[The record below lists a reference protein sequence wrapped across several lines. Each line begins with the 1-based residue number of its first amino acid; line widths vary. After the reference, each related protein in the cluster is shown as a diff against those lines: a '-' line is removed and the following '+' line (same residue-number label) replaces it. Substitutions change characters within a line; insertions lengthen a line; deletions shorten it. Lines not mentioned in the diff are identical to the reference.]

1 MVLTL
6 HDVTPIGLCI
16 ATQDLFDTKRFQSN
30 FCDNL
35 LLRARDAKLGFKLIN
50 LKRELNSTTTQKK
63 FLDGHKT
70 AIISNI
76 DKILGLVS
84 SRYTQTDLISTERII
99 VEGKDLIDRV
109 MFANSFEEIAS
120 LEPVFKSK
128 ITLPVYE
135 LFSDSV
141 KKSRSVI

>member
-16 ATQDLFDTKRFQSN
+16 ATQDLFDAKRFQSN

-35 LLRARDAKLGFKLIN
+35 LLRAKDAKLGFRLTN
-50 LKRELNSTTTQKK
+50 LKRELNSIVTQKK

-84 SRYTQTDLISTERII
+84 SRYTQTDLRSTERII
-99 VEGKDLIDRV
+99 TDGKELIDKV
-109 MFANSFEEIAS
+109 MFANSFEEIAA

-135 LFSDSV
+135 LFVDSM
-141 KKSRSVI
+141 KKSKMI